1 VKQSIGKQFLQ
12 LARSLNPDIEK
23 NNSSI
28 CHKNPKVVD
37 DIIAAI
43 EKRHGKLTVCR
54 GKKHVFVGMDIEF
67 LEDQTVKIMMQDYI
81 QEAID
86 DFGEDVSSGVKT
98 PATSS
103 LFEVNPDSEDLSKD
117 KADTFHS
124 IVAKLLFVYTGLA
137 IAFLTIRISK
147 PTVQDWLKLKRTL
160 RYLHATIDM
169 PRIL

>member
-1 VKQSIGKQFLQ
+1 
-12 LARSLNPDIEK
+12 
-23 NNSSI
+23 
-28 CHKNPKVVD
+28 
-37 DIIAAI
+37 
-43 EKRHGKLTVCR
+43 
-54 GKKHVFVGMDIEF
+54 
-67 LEDQTVKIMMQDYI
+67 MMQDYI

-86 DFGEDVSSGVKT
+86 DFGEDVSSGAKT
-98 PATSS
+98 PATNS

-124 IVAKLLFVYTGLA
+124 IVAKLLFVCIRARLDTGLA
-137 IAFLTIRISK
+137 IAFLTTRISK